1 MIELLELLFNL
12 SLAFLM
18 LLVFGVLLDA
28 TIDHFRAS
36 RNRRAP
42 LFPLRRRVDLTTL
55 FENHGACQ

>member
-28 TIDHFRAS
+28 TIDHFRAGPEPAGAVIFV
-36 RNRRAP
+36 AP
-42 LFPLRRRVDLTTL
+42 LGGSD
-55 FENHGACQ
+55 NAI